1 MKTPEDTAD
10 NKVSKTPE
18 EIKKGLFCCWEDGC
32 ATCPYDDYCTMEA
45 HFEQLAKD
53 SLDYIN
59 QLESRLAQVERERD
73 ALLHDLRRADYVDC
87 YACKHKNSDY
97 DCDVDCTNCLNP
109 CTCNSC
115 HHNNKWE
122 WRGVCEENTKED

>member
-1 MKTPEDTAD
+1 MRTPD
-10 NKVSKTPE
+10 
-18 EIKKGLFCCWEDGC
+18 EIKKGMACCLTRWEGDYLASC
-32 ATCPYDDYCTMEA
+32 HTDCPYRSEGIWCRNVLMADIKA
-45 HFEQLAKD
+45 WNK
-53 SLDYIN
+53 

-87 YACKHKNSDY
+87 YACKHKNSAY

-122 WRGVCEENTKED
+122 WRGLCEENTHDQPSM